1 MEPMQRSSC
10 RYTDLQPVAYY
21 ESYSTN
27 SGDISPY
34 NSPPPSHYHA
44 NGYHHGEGAHPN
56 GGGVEATV
64 SPRRRVAPVRTNTT
78 RTKWSTSWRRGIRDR
93 GRGGV

>member
-21 ESYSTN
+21 ESFSAS

-34 NSPPPSHYHA
+34 NSPPPSHYHN
-44 NGYHHGEGAHPN
+44 NGFHHGEGVTQRGKGWTHCYP
-56 GGGVEATV
+56 
-64 SPRRRVAPVRTNTT
+64 SPTG
-78 RTKWSTSWRRGIRDR
+78 STSENEHHDDEMEHVLAPGYPGQGERGA
-93 GRGGV
+93 